1 MHSDA
6 DGDTQTDAYSCE
18 SEEDVRRRRLAVEE
32 GKASEGDN
40 MSREGCVFMCDE
52 PLSRAGVLWA
62 NHALIHLEDWCAA
75 LKCFVDAQ
83 RLKTDAGWLGK
94 RF

>member
-6 DGDTQTDAYSCE
+6 DGDTEADTYSCE

-40 MSREGCVFMCDE
+40 MSREGVFMCDE

-62 NHALIHLEDWCAA
+62 NHAVIHLEDWCAA
-75 LKCFVDAQ
+75 LKCFVDAY